1 MKVQISKQEGFKP
14 YICITANETVCKV
27 ETIEE
32 WIRQL
37 RIAKRWLEGSK

>member
-1 MKVQISKQEGFKP
+1 MKVQIVKHEGTKP
-14 YICITANETVCKV
+14 YVFIFANETVYKT

-37 RIAKRWLEGSK
+37 RIAKKWLEGK